1 MTTCGLGACWLQ
13 RPGVCARL
21 SKLVLDHSEPLAVLF
36 REEVVEQGR
45 LTTAEEAGKH
55 SHRDALVFDSCI
67 RHEAGEERN
76 EEQKCAHTT
85 VQVVCSRCRVALAAL
100 RSVDEGPGGDV

>member
-1 MTTCGLGACWLQ
+1 MTTCGLGARWLQ

-85 VQVVCSRCRVALAAL
+85 RQVVPRCVLVAAL
-100 RSVDEGPGGDV
+100 PR

>member
-1 MTTCGLGACWLQ
+1 MTTCGLGARWLQ

-45 LTTAEEAGKH
+45 LTKPVSTVTGIPGCAG
-55 SHRDALVFDSCI
+55 L
-67 RHEAGEERN
+67 
-76 EEQKCAHTT
+76 
-85 VQVVCSRCRVALAAL
+85 
-100 RSVDEGPGGDV
+100 

>member
-1 MTTCGLGACWLQ
+1 MTTCGLGARWLQ

-45 LTTAEEAGKH
+45 LTTAEETGKH
-55 SHRDALVFDSCI
+55 SNRDALVFDSCI

-85 VQVVCSRCRVALAAL
+85 VKWSPGVFSLPRSFGRV
-100 RSVDEGPGGDV
+100 E